1 LKNFYLIIIHFLEGL
16 LKGFAFFNPK
26 INEMIQGRKQQKA
39 EILSLK
45 SKKSKRI
52 WIHAASLG
60 EYEMAIPLI
69 QKMAQNDENLEFII
83 SFFSSSGYKNAKLE
97 PNCKKF
103 YLPFD
108 TQSNAKFWYRHVQ
121 PDVVVFVKYEF
132 WPIFIN
138 YAHQLNI
145 PVWYWNFSLRQNHFI
160 FKKWA
165 GFWRNSLKK
174 CRGFFCSN
182 EETEILAKQLGLKN
196 IKHIGDIRYLRT
208 KLIQEN
214 LGNIPLS
221 LIEFTKDQNT
231 LILGSSWHQ
240 EELALLN
247 ALTNFDLPINHKI
260 MIAPHDI
267 SDEHISGI
275 ELQFKDYNIQRFSNF
290 EGQKNTQIVIINNI
304 GLLSKLY
311 ALAQISVIG
320 GAFGKGLHNIIES
333 AAAGVPVIFG
343 PNTSKFPEASEFIAA
358 NIGFKAANI
367 EEMSELIQIHWLKKD
382 LQETKII
389 KSKTSAFFAQNVP
402 QIDQATQIILEN

>member
-1 LKNFYLIIIHFLEGL
+1 
-16 LKGFAFFNPK
+16 
-26 INEMIQGRKQQKA
+26 MIQGRKSQKT
-39 EILSLK
+39 ELLSLK
-45 SKKSKRI
+45 NKSNRRI
-52 WIHAASLG
+52 WIHTASLG

-69 QKMAQNDENLEFII
+69 QKMAQKDSSLEFII
-83 SFFSSSGYKNAKLE
+83 SFFSPSGYKNAKLE
-97 PNCKKF
+97 PNSKKF

-108 TQSNAKFWYRHVQ
+108 TQSNAQFWYNHVQ

-160 FKKWA
+160 FKNWA
-165 GFWRNSLKK
+165 AFWRNSLKK
-174 CRGFFCSN
+174 CRGFFCTN

-196 IKHIGDIRYLRT
+196 INHIGDIRYLRT
-208 KLIQEN
+208 KIIQEN
-214 LGNIPLS
+214 LGDIPLN

-247 ALTNFDLPINHKI
+247 ALTNNDLPIHHKI

-267 SDEHISGI
+267 SEAHISEI
-275 ELQFKDYNIQRFSNF
+275 EQQFKDYNIQRFSNF
-290 EGQKNTQIVIINNI
+290 EGQKNTQIVVINNI

-311 ALAQISVIG
+311 ALAQVSVIG

-343 PNTSKFPEASEFIAA
+343 PNTTKFPEAHAFIEAH
-358 NIGFKAANI
+358 IGFKAANI
-367 EEMSELIQIHWLKKD
+367 EELSELIQTHWLKKD

-389 KSKTSAFFAQNVP
+389 KLKTSAFFAQNVP
-402 QIDQATQIILEN
+402 QIDHATQIILEH